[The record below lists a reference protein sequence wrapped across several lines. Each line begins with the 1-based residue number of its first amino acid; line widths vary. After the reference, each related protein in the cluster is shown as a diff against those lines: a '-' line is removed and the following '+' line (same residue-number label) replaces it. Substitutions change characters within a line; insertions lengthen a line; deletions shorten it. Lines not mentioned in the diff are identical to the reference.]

1 MGYKQLLSTPIGAI
15 IVRAMNTPT
24 HTDGAP
30 PDSRQ
35 ALIDAIEAY
44 LARTGVTRTG
54 FGRAA
59 LGDACFLGRLA
70 RGSDVRLG
78 TADKVLV
85 HMGEAPMR
93 PRFLAEIEAFMA
105 VTRTKAHLFGEQAMG
120 DPTFLLRL
128 ERGRS
133 PTLATVDRVRT
144 SMAEHASAAER
155 EAIRAAVEDGAP
167 AVPVEGSQEEETQLN
182 DGYMDTKAAAAFL
195 GLSHR
200 TLERYRGDGKG
211 PPFHRF
217 GTAVRYRRSKVAAW
231 AREREAH
238 STTEADEREREDT
251 RAGEGPAASP
261 PDGNGDGRRDG

>member
-1 MGYKQLLSTPIGAI
+1 MDTWTETNGVA
-15 IVRAMNTPT
+15 
-24 HTDGAP
+24 

-70 RGSDVRLG
+70 RGSDVRLR
-78 TADKVLV
+78 TADRVLI
-85 HMGEAPMR
+85 HMGEAPLR
-93 PRFLAEIEAFMA
+93 GRLLAEIEAFMA
-105 VTRTKAHLFGEQAMG
+105 VTRTKAHLFGERSVG
-120 DPTFLLRL
+120 DPTFVLRL

-133 PTLATVDRVRT
+133 PTLATVDRVRA

-167 AVPVEGSQEEETQLN
+167 AAPVDAVQEEERPLN
-182 DGYMDTKAAAAFL
+182 DGYMNTKAAAAFL

-200 TLERYRGDGKG
+200 TLERYRVDGKG

-217 GTAVRYRRSKVAAW
+217 GTAVRYSRSKVAAW
-231 AREREAH
+231 AKAREAR
-238 STTEADEREREDT
+238 STSEADER
-251 RAGEGPAASP
+251 
-261 PDGNGDGRRDG
+261 GRRAP